1 MHIVTYFYNTHR
13 LVQKQSGAVERGS
26 RRSRGTLFAT
36 AGNGRATVSQTA
48 GLANIQV
55 AKQWVQSGCGLED
68 PSLMADDFKFL
79 DPLRGTQSKK
89 AYLAGLEKLD
99 LQSAFPDLDLRA
111 HDFRVDR
118 DDPTKVWFTTRVLG
132 THKYPLTLGGEEIAP
147 TGIKMQLPPESNC
160 VNIVGGKVVR
170 AVGGG
175 IVLDRSVGNSR
186 GLGGVYGVAAALGRP
201 VSAFKHTPP
210 QKVFQDFFGRTFK
223 PSTEAPP
230 VFSPLPEAVMVGL
243 AKGLLASD
251 FGAADP
257 GLLAKDFKFVGPLVG
272 PLPRDTFVK
281 AFSSFNL
288 RRAFPDINNEAYD
301 FRVDPYDPARV
312 WFTVKSQG
320 TFTGAFGEGRNSLP
334 PNGGKYRSG
343 PEGISVTFNAQGQCV
358 KLTVG
363 VLMDP
368 EEGDTGGLG
377 GVFGVLFAVGT
388 PLPPFVTRPFPQHLR
403 HWKNYVIDVI
413 TSPFSGSSSS
423 SSSDKPAAATAAV
436 KEVSEAPKP
445 KAIAEALKKSAA
457 PPPPPPAAKV
467 QAVKPLV
474 ASKSK
479 PTPPV
484 VKKVTPPPPSPPRSP
499 AAKKAAP
506 PAASKVQ
513 VAPKPAATITTTT
526 TTSSSSS
533 SSNPFRSFF
542 GGDEAKAVSPKPAA
556 KPAASPAPRAT
567 ASSKASVSTFKGIP
581 SKPTPKPAVKKAT
594 PPPPPVKKAPAP
606 AAVTK
611 VAAPSKP
618 SGGGFSLFG
627 GGNKKEDTK
636 PAAKGPP
643 TPPPAKVGPKPSIQ
657 SQSSRPK
664 VTGMGK
670 KK

>member
-1 MHIVTYFYNTHR
+1 MQT
-13 LVQKQSGAVERGS
+13 QSGAVEGGS
-26 RRSRGTLFAT
+26 SRNRGTLFAM
-36 AGNGRATVSQTA
+36 AGNGRAAVFQTA
-48 GLANIQV
+48 GLATIQV

-79 DPLRGTQSKK
+79 DPLRGTQNKK
-89 AYLAGLEKLD
+89 AYLAALEKLD

-288 RRAFPDINNEAYD
+288 KRAFPDINNEAYD

-343 PEGISVTFNAQGQCV
+343 PEGISVTFNGQGQCV

-388 PLPPFVTRPFPQHLR
+388 PLPPFVTRPLPQHLR

-413 TSPFSGSSSS
+413 TSPFTAS
-423 SSSDKPAAATAAV
+423 SSSDEPAAATAAAA
-436 KEVSEAPKP
+436 KRAPEAPKAAAVVVASKP
-445 KAIAEALKKSAA
+445 QVVAEAPKKTEA

-467 QAVKPLV
+467 QTAKPVV
-474 ASKSK
+474 AAKSK
-479 PTPPV
+479 PTPAPV
-484 VKKVTPPPPSPPRSP
+484 VKKGTPPPPPPP
-499 AAKKAAP
+499 PVAKKPAP
-506 PAASKVQ
+506 PAAPKVQ
-513 VAPKPAATITTTT
+513 VAPKPAATTTTTTT
-526 TTSSSSS
+526 TTSSSSK
-533 SSNPFRSFF
+533 SSNPFSSFF
-542 GGDEAKAVSPKPAA
+542 GGDAKKTAAPKPAA
-556 KPAASPAPRAT
+556 KPAAPAARAT
-567 ASSKASVSTFKGIP
+567 AGGKAPVSTFKGIP
-581 SKPTPKPAVKKAT
+581 SKPSPKPVMKKAT
-594 PPPPPVKKAPAP
+594 PPPSPAKKAAAPAP
-606 AAVTK
+606 AA
-611 VAAPSKP
+611 AAKAAEPLKP

-627 GGNKKEDTK
+627 GGNKKAEAK
-636 PAAKGPP
+636 PAAKSSPP
-643 TPPPAKVGPKPSIQ
+643 PPPAKVGPKPSIQ

-664 VTGMGK
+664 VTGMAK